1 MKGCKV
7 TNPDIALIIHSHDL
21 SNLHHVIMPYLEN
34 IGRPFDVYL
43 NFSEIV
49 GSKGEEIKKYKKE
62 LIQNNPHISFF
73 FTTSDN
79 RGTDNGGFVAST
91 IKAKES
97 GMKGKYKY
105 VCKLHTKSLGE
116 KVLPLGVTK
125 TQWTYGLLNG
135 LLGSQNRVSEI
146 VSGFDAW
153 PSIGLVSIKRFYS
166 DCFGIES
173 NMENYTFFT
182 KKLNLNPNSCFP
194 QNPNFVAGT
203 MFWMKGEVWDFF
215 MDQDL
220 TLGEFEIGFSSD
232 GLRSH
237 AMERI
242 YEAVSNHL
250 GYGIYLL

>member
-7 TNPDIALIIHSHDL
+7 ANPDIALIIHSHDL
-21 SNLHHVIMPYLEN
+21 RNLHHVVMPYLEN
-34 IGRPFDVYL
+34 IEQPFDVYL

-49 GSKGEEIKKYKKE
+49 GSKGEEIKQYKKV
-62 LIQNNPHISFF
+62 LIKDNPNVSFF
-73 FTTSDN
+73 FTTSEN
-79 RGTDNGGFVAST
+79 RGQDCGGFVAST
-91 IKAKES
+91 IKAKQA

-105 VCKLHTKSLGE
+105 VCKIHTKSLGNQM
-116 KVLPLGVTK
+116 LGNGVTK

-135 LLGSQNRVSEI
+135 LLGSQNRVKEVI
-146 VSGFDAW
+146 SGCNAW
-153 PSIGLVSIKRFYS
+153 PSIGIISVKRFYT
-166 DCFGIES
+166 DNFVVKT

-250 GYGIYLL
+250 GYGTYLL